1 MNPEVQT
8 QSQTFVRSFVHS
20 FKVLTVDFGKFGE
33 VRSFVRSFV
42 NFDRSLVRSFVH
54 INRSVR
60 SLRFVSL
67 RSIRLVA
74 RFVRLVG
81 WLVGCSFRS
90 LTSLVPFLRLSTLL
104 KHVCVRRW
112 WITDE
117 RVRSLSVLL

>member
-54 INRSVR
+54 FNRSFT
-60 SLRFVSL
+60 SLRFASFNSFGRSL
-67 RSIRLVA
+67 HA
-74 RFVRLVG
+74 FGWLVG
-81 WLVGCSFRS
+81 WL
-90 LTSLVPFLRLSTLL
+90 LVLFTHFACYFPFLSTLPV
-104 KHVCVRRW
+104 HVCGRRW